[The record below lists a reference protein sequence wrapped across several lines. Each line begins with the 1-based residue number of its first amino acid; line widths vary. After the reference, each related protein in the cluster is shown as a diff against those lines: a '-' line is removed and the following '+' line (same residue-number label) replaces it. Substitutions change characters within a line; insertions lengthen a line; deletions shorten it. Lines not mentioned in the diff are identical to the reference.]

1 LAVKLPIGATVIVD
15 MPVAL
20 TTCVKDVGLAVTL
33 KSDVVTRMTADLV
46 RPLAAPATVHVPLF
60 VPVASDNVRDMLA
73 VGGIP
78 TLAGPVQPF
87 TPAVGV

>member
-1 LAVKLPIGATVIVD
+1 VKLPIGETVIVD

-20 TTCVKDVGLAVTL
+20 TTCVRLVGLAVTE
-33 KSDVVTRMTADLV
+33 KSAAVVTVMTAERV

-60 VPVASDNVRDMLA
+60 VPVASDKVRAMLA

-78 TLAGPVQPF
+78 TLTGPVQPF
-87 TPAVGV
+87 TPAVAV